1 MRHYFKTKERHEQSS
16 AANREYKLAKRK
28 SARAKLERELK
39 SEIERISTIDK
50 ISKLLA
56 AKV

>member
-1 MRHYFKTKERHEQSS
+1 MRHYFKSKEQHERNL
-16 AANREYKLAKRK
+16 AVNREYKLAKRK

-39 SEIERISTIDK
+39 SEIERISIIDK